1 MSREDVDKGHHKWL
15 DAMKANDAEA
25 LGRLVTE
32 DAVLM
37 PPHDQPVV
45 GRQGVIDWFAGV
57 VKQARTTAVG
67 VPQREVIMAGDVGIE
82 RGSFTWQVAPTGGGA
97 PIEDRG
103 NYLAVWRR
111 QSDGSWKVTREI
123 WNSTLPVPAIT

>member
-1 MSREDVDKGHHKWL
+1 MSRESIDRNHQAWL

-37 PPHDQPVV
+37 PPNQPVIA
-45 GRQGVIDWFAGV
+45 GRAAVIDWFAGV
-57 VKQARTTAVG
+57 VEHARTTGVE
-67 VPQREVIMAGDVGIE
+67 VPQREVIVAGDVAVE
-82 RGSFTWQVAPTGGGA
+82 RGSFVWTVAPTAGGS

-103 NYLAVWRR
+103 NFLAIHQR
-111 QSDGSWKVTREI
+111 QVDGTWKVTRNI
-123 WNSTLPVPAIT
+123 WNSTVPAPALT

>member
-1 MSREDVDKGHHKWL
+1 MSRESIDKNHQAWL

-37 PPHDQPVV
+37 PPNQPPIV
-45 GRQGVIDWFAGV
+45 GRAAVIDWFAGV
-57 VKQARTTAVG
+57 VKEARTTG
-67 VPQREVIMAGDVGIE
+67 IGILEREVIVAGDWGIE
-82 RGSFTWQVAPTGGGA
+82 RGSFAWTVAPTAGGS

-103 NYLAVWRR
+103 NFLAIHQR
-111 QSDGSWKVTREI
+111 QIDGTWKVTRNI
-123 WNSTLPVPAIT
+123 WNSTIPAPAFT